1 MISAQEMVREVNN
14 YRDNNKKIVEEYLEE
29 ISNRIYDVA
38 KRGESETEID
48 LWNIARQIPSNKR
61 EYKTLEDILYDK
73 TECPSIGLQEAI
85 WNKLR
90 EKGFRLELRMCFD
103 GYHHVEYIRIVKW

>member
-48 LWNIARQIPSNKR
+48 LSHIAKWIPSNKS
-61 EYKTLEDILYDK
+61 KKYDDRK
-73 TECPSIGLQEAI
+73 CPPIGLQEAI

-103 GYHHVEYIRIVKW
+103 GYHHIEYIRIVKW